1 MTSVASS
8 SRSPAP
14 VAGGAAPG
22 KKRKVSNK
30 SQLVSQVLAMAKEH
44 EAKGGVPKETVEREF
59 AKVGCSV
66 EDTLGVLNEALARNK
81 VVVHCNIHGSML
93 FRLQTAEELKD
104 AAKLQGLTAEERLV
118 YQEIGNAKEAGAS
131 TKDLRSKTSLPAP
144 ALTKALKQLE
154 TRKLVKQVKSV
165 SAKNKKIYMLFELEP
180 GKEITGGTWYSDQ
193 QEFDHELIQQLREA
207 AMLYIGKHQQV
218 TLAAVHDFISGSGLL
233 NGKPLEQSDI
243 ESVLDMLVSDA
254 KIESDKQLTAARS
267 ERGGVI
273 EEKLYRMRPAF
284 WFIDHEVRSYTTVP
298 SCRCLVC
305 MGQATDPT
313 RCCPA
318 MTAWLERSYAMG
330 AN

>member
-1 MTSVASS
+1 MTSVAGSS
-8 SRSPAP
+8 KSPAP
-14 VAGGAAPG
+14 SAGGTAPG

-30 SQLVSQVLAMAKEH
+30 GQLVNQVLAMAKEH
-44 EAKGGVPKETVEREF
+44 EAKGGVPKEVVEKEF
-59 AKVGCSV
+59 AKVGCSI
-66 EDTLGVLNEALARNK
+66 EDTLGVLNEALSRNK
-81 VVVHCNIHGSML
+81 VVVHVNMHGNML
-93 FRLQTAEELKD
+93 FRLQTAQELKD

-165 SAKNKKIYMLFELEP
+165 SAKNKKIYLLYELEP

-193 QEFDHELIQQLREA
+193 QEFDHELIHQLREM
-207 AMLYIGKHQQV
+207 AMKYIGQNQQV
-218 TLAAVHDFISGSGLL
+218 SLSQVHDFINNSGLL

-254 KIESDKQLTAARS
+254 KIESDMQLTGRI

-305 MGQATDPT
+305 MGEASDPT
-313 RCCPA
+313 RSCPA